1 MDQILGQI
9 LRQAVWER
17 LDLLDELATNADAR
31 SLVSVA
37 RTELPRLTDGWRT
50 LLEQH
55 NPDERGHCPTC
66 SSRWRP
72 QKAPCSVWQAAH
84 EHLVATETKQPA
96 RAAAPSPQPVP
107 SAPAVPAPAMAASH
121 RQAPYQDGYGAH
133 SAPYVQNGHGANGS
147 STHNG
152 HTTHNGHG
160 VQNGHGGPSRN
171 GHHTGPQPAYVSG
184 QYAVPQHSAPAAYGV
199 PQHSAPRHAQH
210 AAPQP
215 AQQHSGTYPRPV
227 QRASHAPL
235 PATLR

>member
-31 SLVSVA
+31 SLVSMA

-55 NPDERGHCPTC
+55 NPDDRGHCPTC

-84 EHLVATETKQPA
+84 EHLVSTETKQPV
-96 RAAAPSPQPVP
+96 RAAAPSAQPAPMAPV
-107 SAPAVPAPAMAASH
+107 APAVAASH
-121 RQAPYQDGYGAH
+121 RQAAYQDGYGTH
-133 SAPYVQNGHGANGS
+133 STPYVQNGHGPYDGHGAYNGPS
-147 STHNG
+147 
-152 HTTHNGHG
+152 THNGHG
-160 VQNGHGGPSRN
+160 VQNGHGGHSHN

-184 QYAVPQHSAPAAYGV
+184 QYAVPQHSAPATYGV

-210 AAPQP
+210 SAQQP
-215 AQQHSGTYPRPV
+215 AQHSGTYPRPV